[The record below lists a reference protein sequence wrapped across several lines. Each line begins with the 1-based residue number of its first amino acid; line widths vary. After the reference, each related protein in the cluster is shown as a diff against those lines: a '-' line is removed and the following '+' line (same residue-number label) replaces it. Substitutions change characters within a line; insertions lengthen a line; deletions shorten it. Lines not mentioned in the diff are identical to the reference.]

1 MVPLLMHDSVTL
13 IIWKIMTYCYSHAT
27 NTSTLYFTVWKK
39 NHILLLCNITVDLI
53 RQSEY
58 WVSVKF
64 QQQIQVFQ
72 NSILCLKAQILSLET
87 NTVSCFSWS
96 GRLTSFILKKISPEY
111 PCLSNPHFC
120 ISLLLNKND
129 VSWEKRHTYLSLRQR
144 GFLMLLSPSIW
155 RRHGFMGQDLICF
168 VLFNSS
174 VMSDSAPPLTAA
186 CQASLSFTVSRS
198 LLKLMAI

>member
-87 NTVSCFSWS
+87 NTVSGFFEVTIWFHSSCKHICQVSNLNKHGLFF
-96 GRLTSFILKKISPEY
+96 LLKQLYK
-111 PCLSNPHFC
+111 CLSLKQQSYFSMEQN
-120 ISLLLNKND
+120 
-129 VSWEKRHTYLSLRQR
+129 
-144 GFLMLLSPSIW
+144 
-155 RRHGFMGQDLICF
+155 CF
-168 VLFNSS
+168 
-174 VMSDSAPPLTAA
+174 
-186 CQASLSFTVSRS
+186 
-198 LLKLMAI
+198 I